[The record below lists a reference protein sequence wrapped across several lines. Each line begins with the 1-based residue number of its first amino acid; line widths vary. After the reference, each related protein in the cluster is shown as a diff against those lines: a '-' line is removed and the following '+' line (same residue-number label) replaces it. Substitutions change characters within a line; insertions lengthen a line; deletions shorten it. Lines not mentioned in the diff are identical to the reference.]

1 MRTLIIVKTSVVVP
15 KTLKQAQRP
24 PEADKWKE
32 AMDDVI
38 ELLQENNTF
47 EVVPLPE
54 GKVAIGGCWVYAVKV
69 DPNGNERFKAHYVA
83 QGYSRKEG
91 CEYTETFA
99 PTAKMSSVRMLM
111 QIAVQKIIC
120 KTDKFSPS

>member
-69 DPNGNERFKAHYVA
+69 DPNGNERFKARYVA
-83 QGYSRKEG
+83 QGYSQKEG
-91 CEYTETFA
+91 CDYSETFA
-99 PTAKMSSVRMLM
+99 LLRCPLYA
-111 QIAVQKIIC
+111 C
-120 KTDKFSPS
+120 